1 MADTH
6 SHSSAEHKNEKE
18 GLDVLAIGDVDSG
31 RSLGYEAPEPSAMTR
46 RAQLLGIAICT
57 GGFLFGYDIGVVSC
71 AFIMK
76 DFVLRFGGECIDG
89 VCSLPSSRTSLINS
103 TLSVGTFVGALLQA
117 PVSDFF
123 GRRTSMVFWA
133 SWFLLGAIVQ
143 TATISSWQQFA
154 VGRAFAGL
162 GVGALSGLCPL
173 YLGETA
179 PKHVRGA
186 MVAGYQL
193 LIIFG
198 IFVSYGIGW
207 ATHTMVDSVASW
219 KIPVGLQLLWG
230 VILIALMTVLPES
243 PRWKLQRGDVVEAR
257 RVMAAM
263 RNIELRDFHGE
274 LRGDKWMEAELADM
288 NEGILI
294 ENEAFKDR
302 NYISAY
308 LLCFSN
314 KQQMWK
320 RTLNGIMLQT
330 IQQLNGQNFYY
341 YYGPVFFNSA
351 AVSLD
356 AYQIQFLLGSV
367 SLLATIPALI
377 SIEKLGRRQSLLIGA
392 AAEAS
397 CAFIV
402 AFVGR
407 YALAPRGTP
416 PDQISSSQK
425 QAGNAFITFAI
436 FHVMFFSIFW
446 GPTPWVFLSEN
457 YPQYIR
463 AKCISL
469 GSAANW
475 IWNFLLSYF
484 SPGIADKYDT
494 FILLIFGSVLVFGFF
509 YTYFMVPEVKG
520 LTLEQVDEL
529 YSQNVA
535 PWRSASW
542 VPTIGETNRG
552 SPKKRK
558 NRVETA

>member
-1 MADTH
+1 MADSQ
-6 SHSSAEHKNEKE
+6 SHSSLEQKLEKD
-18 GLDVLAIGDVDSG
+18 GLDVVPIRDVDH
-31 RSLGYEAPEPSAMTR
+31 RQPLGYEAPEPSAMTR
-46 RAQLLGIAICT
+46 RAQILGLAICV
-57 GGFLFGYDIGVVSC
+57 GGFLFGYDIGVISGC
-71 AFIMK
+71 FIMK
-76 DFVLRFGGECIDG
+76 DFVLRFGGACVDG
-89 VCSLPSSRTSLINS
+89 ACSLPSQRTALINS
-103 TLSVGTFVGALLQA
+103 TLSIGTFIGALLQA
-117 PVSDFF
+117 PVSDYF
-123 GRRTSMVFWA
+123 GRRPAMVFWA
-133 SWFLLGAIVQ
+133 GWFTIGAVVQ
-143 TATISSWQQFA
+143 TATITSWQQFA

-198 IFVSYGIGW
+198 IFVSYGISW
-207 ATHTMVDSVASW
+207 ATHNMVDSQASW
-219 KIPVGLQLLWG
+219 KVPVGIQLLWG
-230 VILIALMTVLPES
+230 TGLIVIMAFLPES
-243 PRWKLQRGDVVEAR
+243 PRWKLQRGNIVEAR

-263 RNIELRDFHGE
+263 RNIELKDFNGE
-274 LRGDKWMEAELADM
+274 LRGDKWMEAELAEM
-288 NEGILI
+288 NEGIQI
-294 ENEAFKDR
+294 ENEAFKGR
-302 NYISAY
+302 NYFSAY
-308 LLCFSN
+308 LLCFST

-320 RTLNGIMLQT
+320 RTLNGIMLQA

-341 YYGPVFFNSA
+341 YYGPVFFQSA

-367 SLLATIPALI
+367 SLIATIPALI

-392 AAEAS
+392 ALEAS

-407 YALAPRGTP
+407 YAVAPNGTP
-416 PDQISSSQK
+416 KDLITSSQK

-457 YPQYIR
+457 YPQFIR

-469 GSAANW
+469 GSASNW

-484 SPGIADKYDT
+484 SPSIADQYHT

-542 VPTIGETNRG
+542 VPTIGTTDRG
-552 SPKKRK
+552 FPKRRK
-558 NRVETA
+558 HEDA